1 MASTRHT
8 CSCTGIPRI
17 RPSSHN
23 LDTAFHFAGYGPV
36 SFSRRIIQRSG
47 PLLNKGEQRMKGTR
61 IITGIVMLL
70 ALGGALSFAQF
81 APEGQA
87 PPGGQ
92 DAPGLAPAPAPV
104 EVDLED
110 GELERFTRALI
121 EVQIIQQEAQVEI
134 QQVIDASSLDMM
146 RFQELHQSMMMQQG
160 LPADVADN
168 EEAEYETVIA
178 DIQDLEVGAATEMED
193 AVVNQELAVE
203 RFNEI
208 AEAIPHDPDLAEELN
223 ALAAVIIEEDYSGE
237 F

>member
-1 MASTRHT
+1 
-8 CSCTGIPRI
+8 
-17 RPSSHN
+17 
-23 LDTAFHFAGYGPV
+23 
-36 SFSRRIIQRSG
+36 
-47 PLLNKGEQRMKGTR
+47 MKGTR